1 MGGDLPT
8 YDQLRG
14 VERDVLWGLLDEL
27 GTPPWSATYE
37 YVWQRNR
44 ETWQAVRAAL
54 EQAAAGVRPAST
66 RDRAPRW
73 LVPLVREH
81 MVQLSRTWAQG
92 EAFLA
97 ARLLERLGL
106 VGVDTDDVYVL
117 ALVSGL
123 GDRRNETSR
132 AAALRDDP
140 DLVDR
145 ALWRVFQVEGG
156 GEVSLANVDKFSQP
170 EASWRNTFLELVAD
184 GTLPRDRVLTECL
197 GALQR
202 DFSAYRAGWFSSLYA
217 TMEPTIDEQADHQ
230 RRLRDLVRSQVS
242 PTVTMAVKRLRAVG
256 RSGLLDDP
264 ETVTALGPALLS
276 PVKGT
281 AVEAVRLLD
290 DIATRREDLRPAVV
304 EAVSAALSHPHA
316 DVQRG
321 AVLLLDRLGAPDVAR
336 AGATSLEPSVQLL
349 VGVGP
354 EVQPSAGTPP
364 AGMAVAEMP
373 AARMPAAVTAA
384 DLPDRLAAL
393 MEDASDPLEVE
404 LVLGGLASCAD
415 VSRLAPLRK
424 RAATVLARGPREGVQ
439 TGWLRGQLA
448 RLVLIAAGEQPAA
461 IPVSSAPQAFLVHRL
476 DEVSAVLAGREPP
489 GRPVATPD
497 ALAGWLSP
505 GELVR
510 RITDADRPPRHHDVV
525 AALLRL
531 APGDREDALAL
542 PAMQRI
548 AGPLGQVVRH
558 ALGAA
563 PDTDG
568 SLAGPAAW
576 WVAAS
581 RARAPVEP
589 DSLLLSAKLGAAGQ
603 GRPVDARLDLSG
615 SPHSYQD
622 ARGTHN
628 YTAWTWNVTVDRSA
642 PDPLLDQ
649 PTVVTDTKPT
659 GWGRVA
665 AEDWVGWTAMVWPH
679 DAEHFLVDSCDAVL
693 AAAAS
698 GDVSHDAAR
707 VLDALLRHPGRLG
720 RLAAETVAAGLSA
733 TGRDQR
739 ARAVDAVLDLVPGR
753 IPVDSLAAAMTHQ
766 SGLATATRWAQS
778 LRDVAQTSADGS
790 RTVVALLT
798 GVLPEL
804 PPAHRGLHALL
815 DLLHQEV
822 LRTRA
827 VVTDAGLRQWL
838 HGVTG
843 SSRAAVSAKGLL
855 AVR

>member
-54 EQAAAGVRPAST
+54 DQAAAGVRPAST
-66 RDRAPRW
+66 RQRAPRW
-73 LVPLVREH
+73 LAPLVREH

-97 ARLLERLGL
+97 SRLLERLGL
-106 VGVDTDDVYVL
+106 VEVETDDVYVL

-123 GDRRNETSR
+123 GDRRNQSNR
-132 AAALRDDP
+132 AAALRDDAE
-140 DLVDR
+140 LVDR
-145 ALWRVFQVEGG
+145 VLWRVFQVEGG

-170 EASWRNTFLELVAD
+170 EAGWRSTFLELVGD

-217 TMEPTIDEQADHQ
+217 AMEPTIDEQASHQ
-230 RRLRDLVRSQVS
+230 ARLRDLVRSQVS
-242 PTVTMAVKRLRAVG
+242 PTVTTAVKRLRAVG

-304 EAVSAALSHPHA
+304 EAVPPALSHPHA
-316 DVQRG
+316 DVQRA

-336 AGATSLEPSVQLL
+336 AGAASLEPSVRLL
-349 VGVGP
+349 LGVGP
-354 EVQPSAGTPP
+354 AGQPSAAMPP
-364 AGMAVAEMP
+364 AGVTAVEKSAAGMP
-373 AARMPAAVTAA
+373 AAATAA

-404 LVLGGLASCAD
+404 FVLAGLASCTD

-448 RLVLIAAGEQPAA
+448 RLVLIAAGEQPARV
-461 IPVSSAPQAFLVHRL
+461 PVPSRVPQAFLVHRL
-476 DEVSAVLAGREPP
+476 VEVSEVLAGHEPP
-489 GRPVATPD
+489 GPLVATPD
-497 ALAGWLSP
+497 SAAGWLSP
-505 GELVR
+505 DELVR
-510 RITDADRPPRHHDVV
+510 RVTEGDRPPRHHDVV

-531 APGDREDALAL
+531 APGNREAALAL
-542 PAMQRI
+542 PVTQRI
-548 AGPLGQVVRH
+548 EGPLGHVVRH

-563 PDTDG
+563 ADTDG
-568 SLAGPAAW
+568 RLAGPAAW

-581 RARAPVEP
+581 RARVPVESDP
-589 DSLLLSAKLGAAGQ
+589 VLLSADLGAAGQ

-622 ARGTHN
+622 ASGTHN
-628 YTAWTWNVTVDRSA
+628 YTAWTWNVTVDGSA
-642 PDPLLDQ
+642 TDPLLDQ
-649 PTVVTDTKPT
+649 PTVVTDTEPS

-665 AEDWVGWTAMVWPH
+665 AEDWVGWTALVWPH

-753 IPVDSLAAAMTHQ
+753 IPWTP
-766 SGLATATRWAQS
+766 W
-778 LRDVAQTSADGS
+778 
-790 RTVVALLT
+790 
-798 GVLPEL
+798 
-804 PPAHRGLHALL
+804 PPP
-815 DLLHQEV
+815 
-822 LRTRA
+822 
-827 VVTDAGLRQWL
+827 
-838 HGVTG
+838 
-843 SSRAAVSAKGLL
+843 
-855 AVR
+855 